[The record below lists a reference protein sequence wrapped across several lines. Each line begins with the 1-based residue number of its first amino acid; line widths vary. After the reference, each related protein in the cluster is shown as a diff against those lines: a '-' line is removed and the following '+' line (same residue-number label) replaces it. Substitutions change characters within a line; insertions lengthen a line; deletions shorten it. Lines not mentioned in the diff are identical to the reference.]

1 MKKRLLMMALTM
13 VTGVGAFAYNA
24 GDYIYTMTAKYK
36 AIENNLV
43 QNGAFSEGVGGLEGW
58 TNEAG
63 GELNSAAWEVTTN
76 AKDGLAALSSV
87 SAAADGE
94 NVGVMRAWTG
104 MSGIYAISF
113 WIKANEATVSAVTA
127 GNTNYID
134 FFVNATGVADK
145 TDSRQVAE
153 AFSFN
158 NEWTQVVDTVE
169 MHEGDYLVFVAS
181 KVSEGTQ
188 MTDFQI
194 NKVNSVY
201 DTRVVDRLIAYAE
214 KLLAEPDLPEGKD
227 DFGGL
232 IGMMKDAVQD
242 PTQNESAAAMEALVE
257 QFNGVFDE
265 YMNSNGG
272 NMNAGD
278 WSTVP
283 SYNWNNINNSNFCGS
298 YWTIGDRWGFSSMG
312 VDRGKKWNDA
322 GAEYVGYLERPEN
335 DGFVATAG
343 LQRGQ
348 NQEGSVRG
356 VKVKNDLWEPG
367 KYFFAI
373 EAQAVNAATT
383 GGDANGW
390 KYGSDHV
397 TRVWEGPSM
406 FIGSDTLVMR
416 PATEAEIEAANPHYR
431 YQETPDTLNGY
442 YWKRYYMIGEVKA
455 GETVEAGFLFP
466 PYYTGGFK
474 VSVRNPEFR
483 MIGKTE
489 TQLKYEEAVK
499 KVIVQQTE
507 LKNRLTNYPADVA
520 DYNWEKDSL
529 DRAIA
534 NAQPVLDGSYA
545 KVDAEGNCSVAVSA
559 EGVDELAAL
568 ESELLAHVNAMNS
581 AKNWIVNSNK
591 PVATLKESIASAT
604 AILNDEVNKNADA
617 TARADFDAAIK
628 SGQALVDNIS
638 AVNQS
643 EEFNAAIANISDTQ
657 LKFTASTASK
667 TNPSEQAVI
676 NPFFAIN
683 KGQKSRVAEGW
694 TITGQTDNGTWKF
707 VSGLAGF
714 ENNTLISFDR
724 GNTAYSQNKVQQT
737 IKVTFPGTYEFVCQ
751 AYAYNNAK
759 SKNDLLF
766 DAETGEP
773 KSGCRVFFGLDG
785 APDSLTVVTDSVWNQ
800 NAQELQAVASEN
812 RNGNVYTNSDNTS
825 YQYSCPWPDT
835 YVITYDKKTEGEEVL
850 EFGFDTMDNGKP
862 TGTGACNA
870 GFGGVHVRYC
880 GPTDAY
886 VTGIYEKPVEL
897 LTAPNAVY
905 TIGGIMVQSA
915 NLKPGMYIK
924 DGKVFVVK

>member
-1 MKKRLLMMALTM
+1 MMALAM

-36 AIENNLV
+36 AVENNLV

-63 GELNSAAWEVTTN
+63 NDVNNTAWEVTTN
-76 AKDGLAALSSV
+76 AKGNLAALRSV

-94 NVGVMRAWTG
+94 NVGVKRAWTG
-104 MSGIYAISF
+104 MSGIYTISF
-113 WIKANEATVSAVTA
+113 WIKANEATISAITI

-134 FFVNATGVADK
+134 FYVNATGDADK
-145 TDSRQVAE
+145 TEARQVAE
-153 AFSFN
+153 PFSFS
-158 NEWTQVVDTVE
+158 NEWTQIVDTVE
-169 MHEGDYLVFVAS
+169 MHTGDNLVFVAS
-181 KVSEGTQ
+181 KVSEGT
-188 MTDFQI
+188 MITDFQI
-194 NKVNSVY
+194 NKVNPVY
-201 DTRVVDRLIAYAE
+201 DTRVVDRLIAYADN
-214 KLLAEPDLPEGKD
+214 LLAEPDLAQGKD
-227 DFGGL
+227 EFSVL
-232 IGMMKDAVQD
+232 IEVMKEAVKD
-242 PTQNESAAAMEALVE
+242 PAQNESKDAMEALIE
-257 QFNGVFDE
+257 QFNVVFND
-265 YMNSNGG
+265 YMNANGG

-278 WSTVP
+278 WSTVK
-283 SYNWNNINNSNFCGS
+283 SANWNNLNNSVIVGS

-312 VDRGKKWNDA
+312 VDKGKLWSDA
-322 GAEYVGYLERPEN
+322 DAVYVDYLERPEG
-335 DGFVATAG
+335 DGYVATAG
-343 LQRGQ
+343 IQRGQ
-348 NQEGSVRG
+348 NQEGTVRG
-356 VKVKNDLWEPG
+356 VKVTNDLWEPG

-416 PATEAEIEAANPHYR
+416 PATPEEIEAANPHYH
-431 YQETPDTLNGY
+431 YQDNADTLNGY
-442 YWKRYYMIGEVKA
+442 YWKRFYMIGEVKA
-455 GETVEAGFLFP
+455 GETVQAGFLFP

-489 TQLKYEEAVK
+489 TQLKHEEAIK
-499 KVIVQQTE
+499 KVIAQQTE
-507 LKNRLTNYPADVA
+507 LKNRLATYPIDVA

-534 NAQPVLDGSYA
+534 NAQSVLDGSYEM
-545 KVDAEGNCSVAVSA
+545 VDAEGNCSVPVTT
-559 EGVDELAAL
+559 EGI
-568 ESELLAHVNAMNS
+568 SELTTLETDLLNQVNAMGR

-591 PVATLKESIASAT
+591 PIAMLKETIAIAT
-604 AILNDEVNKNADA
+604 AILNNEANKNADA
-617 TARADFDAAIK
+617 TARANFDDAIK
-628 SGQALVDNIS
+628 SGQTLVDNIS
-638 AVNQS
+638 AVNQG
-643 EEFNAAIANISDTQ
+643 EEFNAAIANITAMQ
-657 LKFTASTASK
+657 LIFTASTASK
-667 TNPSEQAVI
+667 ANPSEQAVI

-683 KGQKSRVAEGW
+683 NGPKSRVAEGW

-707 VSGLAGF
+707 EAGMTGF
-714 ENNTLISFDR
+714 ENGTAIRFDR

-737 IKVTFPGTYEFVCQ
+737 IKVQFPGTYEFVCQ
-751 AYAYNNAK
+751 AYAYNNHK
-759 SKNDLLF
+759 QKNDLLF

-785 APDSLTVVTDSVWNQ
+785 IPDSLTVATDSVWNK

-812 RNGNVYTNSDNTS
+812 RNGNVYSNSDNTT
-825 YQYSCPWPDT
+825 YQWSCPWPDT
-835 YVITYDKKTEGEEVL
+835 YIITYDKKTEGEEVL

-870 GFGGVHVRYC
+870 GFGGVHIRYC